1 MDHNSLT
8 IVLRHITILIC
19 SNICIFKFLNLK
31 KPTKMQII
39 LYTFYFTVMSAITLL
54 LYLTSPYSAGITTF
68 LVYATSISFSK
79 FILKLNF
86 KLSFIINIIS
96 YVYSTFAFFIATFI
110 LAFILDL
117 VNAPKEL
124 FTIVMII
131 VSTATFFIIFIPF
144 KFKRYRKGMPFLKD
158 NATATMGL
166 IITIPILVCLFI
178 TYFIESELV
187 AMIVFS
193 LFSFFSIVFLL
204 WWKVQIKRSYLKK
217 LQAMEY
223 ENMQLTIEKQQKEIE
238 KLIDNNDQLA
248 KIIHKDNKLIPAMA
262 FSVKSFLESYD
273 NNPAEIKPTA
283 NALLKQ
289 LEDITAERQ
298 GILENYQYSSKIIPK
313 TNINGVDSII
323 VYMNQKS
330 IKNNIDFNLTLN
342 GDIKNVTD
350 NVIEENQLTT
360 LVSDLIENAF
370 IAIRPCKSRHILV
383 NLGLN
388 KDGYYIEVAD
398 SGIPFEIDTLVHLGT
413 MKITTH
419 KHEGGSGIG
428 LSNAFDLFRQHN
440 ASFMVEEFATSDS
453 GYTKK
458 ITVAFN
464 NKCEYIVKTPRAKEI
479 INSPFK
485 NDIIVKSA

>member
-8 IVLRHITILIC
+8 IVFRHITILIC

-31 KPTKMQII
+31 KPSKLQIV
-39 LYTFYFTVMSAITLL
+39 LYTVYFTILSATVSLMHNNI
-54 LYLTSPYSAGITTF
+54 PYSSFWILFILLT
-68 LVYATSISFSK
+68 TSIAFSK
-79 FILKLNF
+79 FVVNLN
-86 KLSFIINIIS
+86 LRLAFIINVIS
-96 YVYSTFAFFIATFI
+96 YVYSSFAFFIATLI
-110 LAFILDL
+110 LSIVFDL
-117 VNAPKEL
+117 INVPKEF
-124 FTIVMII
+124 FTLGII
-131 VSTATFFIIFIPF
+131 LISTATFFIIFIPF

-158 NATATMGL
+158 NNSSTMGL
-166 IITIPILVCLFI
+166 IFSTLTLTCMFILFT
-178 TYFIESELV
+178 TYD
-187 AMIVFS
+187 VFLS
-193 LFSFFSIVFLL
+193 SILLIFATFFSILVLI
-204 WWKVQIKRSYLKK
+204 WWKVQIKRSFLKK

-273 NNPAEIKPTA
+273 NNPTEIKPTA

-360 LVSDLIENAF
+360 LVSDLIENAI

-388 KDGYYIEVAD
+388 KDGYYIEIAD

-440 ASFMVEEFATSDS
+440 ASFIVEEFATSDS